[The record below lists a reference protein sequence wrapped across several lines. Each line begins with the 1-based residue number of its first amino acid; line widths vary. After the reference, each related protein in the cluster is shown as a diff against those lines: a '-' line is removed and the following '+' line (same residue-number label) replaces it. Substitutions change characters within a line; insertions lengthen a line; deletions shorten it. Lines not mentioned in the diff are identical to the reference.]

1 MCQVLEEEHSSFRLL
16 KREKMKA
23 LLKLLNDRRRR
34 RRIKSERRQTLWIK
48 EENPQR
54 GRVFFVTRDAFA
66 CKRFFEIFWK
76 KRDRE
81 KSAGGDSAHK
91 MGKSISNSHE
101 TRKRHMEIDE
111 FWKYFIIY
119 NVTVLQSV
127 HVFYYLCV
135 HFIMNLT
142 LIYPLFTTIWT
153 ITFSMSRFHCPNSI
167 QQTVSRSSSLPSFL
181 RQAGPYQRE
190 SEQASEKLDDA
201 RNLPR

>member
-1 MCQVLEEEHSSFRLL
+1 
-16 KREKMKA
+16 MKA

-34 RRIKSERRQTLWIK
+34 RITRARDDTLNKRRKT
-48 EENPQR
+48 EGR
-54 GRVFFVTRDAFA
+54 GRVFFVTREAFA
-66 CKRFFEIFWK
+66 CKKRFFEIFWK

-81 KSAGGDSAHK
+81 KSGGGRLSTQHK
-91 MGKSISNSHE
+91 MGKSFSNSQE

-201 RNLPR
+201 WNLPR